1 MSLRVADPSETT
13 QITRHD
19 VSARDDVLAAVHAL
33 SAQVR
38 SLQAELRTIRVQTRS
53 LPAAGPESPG
63 WDESVDTYREAPTW
77 VRSLDGPGRR
87 QPAVPRLLLEIV
99 FLAGVAVACAIAKLD
114 TSVIAA
120 VMAGAWVLVVLAE
133 WTAARAERRR
143 VETVY
148 VPLQV
153 SGGSIPQ
160 DPSWFAPPVERTSL
174 DVAGDAENTA
184 DGLESSSA

>member
-1 MSLRVADPSETT
+1 MADPSETT

-19 VSARDDVLAAVHAL
+19 VSAHDDDVLAAVHAL
-33 SAQVR
+33 SSQVR
-38 SLQAELRTIRVQTRS
+38 ALQAELRTIRVQTRS
-53 LPAAGPESPG
+53 LPTAGSEAPG
-63 WDESVDTYREAPTW
+63 WDDDGAYREAPTW

-87 QPAVPRLLLEIV
+87 QPPVPRLLLEIV

-114 TSVIAA
+114 DAVIAG
-120 VMAGAWVLVVLAE
+120 VMAAAWILVVLAE

-174 DVAGDAENTA
+174 DVGSDVEDTAG
-184 DGLESSSA
+184 GVESSSG

>member
-1 MSLRVADPSETT
+1 MADPSETT

-19 VSARDDVLAAVHAL
+19 VSARDDEDILAAVHAL
-33 SAQVR
+33 SGQVR
-38 SLQAELRTIRVQTRS
+38 ALQAEIQTIRVQTRS
-53 LPAAGPESPG
+53 LPAAGPEAPG
-63 WDESVDTYREAPTW
+63 WDDGAGAYHEAPMW

-87 QPAVPRLLLEIV
+87 QPALPRLLIEVV

-114 TSVIAA
+114 TPVIAG
-120 VMAGAWVLVVLAE
+120 VMACAWALVVLAE

-148 VPLQV
+148 VPLKV

-174 DVAGDAENTA
+174 DVGSDAEDTA

>member
-1 MSLRVADPSETT
+1 MADPSETT

-19 VSARDDVLAAVHAL
+19 VSARDEEDVLAAVHAL

-38 SLQAELRTIRVQTRS
+38 ALQAELRTIRVQTRA
-53 LPAAGPESPG
+53 LPTAGPEAPG
-63 WDESVDTYREAPTW
+63 WDDGVEAYREAPMW
-77 VRSLDGPGRR
+77 VRSLEGPGRR

-114 TSVIAA
+114 TPVIAG
-120 VMAGAWVLVVLAE
+120 VMACAWVLVVLAE
-133 WTAARAERRR
+133 WTASRAERRR

-148 VPLQV
+148 VPLRI

-160 DPSWFAPPVERTSL
+160 DPSWFAPPSERTSL
-174 DVAGDAENTA
+174 DVASDAEDTA

>member
-1 MSLRVADPSETT
+1 MADPSETT

-19 VSARDDVLAAVHAL
+19 VSARDEDVLAAVHTL

-53 LPAAGPESPG
+53 LPAAGPEAPG
-63 WDESVDTYREAPTW
+63 WDDGGGAYQAAPMW

-87 QPAVPRLLLEIV
+87 QPAVPRLVLEIV

-114 TSVIAA
+114 TPVIVG
-120 VMAGAWVLVVLAE
+120 VMAAAWVLVVLAE
-133 WTAARAERRR
+133 WTAARSERRR

-174 DVAGDAENTA
+174 DVGGDVEDTAAGI
-184 DGLESSSA
+184 ESTSA

>member
-1 MSLRVADPSETT
+1 VADPSETT
-13 QITRHD
+13 QITRRD
-19 VSARDDVLAAVHAL
+19 VSARDGEDVLAAVHAL
-33 SAQVR
+33 SSQVR
-38 SLQAELRTIRVQTRS
+38 ALQAELRTIRVQTRS
-53 LPAAGPESPG
+53 LPAAGPEAPG
-63 WDESVDTYREAPTW
+63 WDDGGGGAYQEAPMW

-87 QPAVPRLLLEIV
+87 QPAVPRLLLEVV

-114 TSVIAA
+114 TPVIAG
-120 VMAGAWVLVVLAE
+120 VMAAAWVLVVLAE

-174 DVAGDAENTA
+174 DVGSDVEDTAAGIEN
-184 DGLESSSA
+184 SSA

>member
-1 MSLRVADPSETT
+1 MADPSETT

-19 VSARDDVLAAVHAL
+19 VSTRDGEDVLAAVHAL

-38 SLQAELRTIRVQTRS
+38 ALQAELRTIGAQNRA
-53 LPAAGPESPG
+53 LPAAGAEAPG
-63 WDESVDTYREAPTW
+63 WDDGIEAYRESPMW
-77 VRSLDGPGRR
+77 VRSLEGPGRR
-87 QPAVPRLLLEIV
+87 QPAVPRFLLEVV
-99 FLAGVAVACAIAKLD
+99 FLAGVAVACGIAKLD
-114 TSVIAA
+114 TPVIAG
-120 VMAGAWVLVVLAE
+120 VMAAAWVLVVLAE

-174 DVAGDAENTA
+174 DVAGDAEDTA
-184 DGLESSSA
+184 DGLETSSA

>member
-1 MSLRVADPSETT
+1 MADPSETT

-19 VSARDDVLAAVHAL
+19 VSARDDDVLAAVHAL
-33 SAQVR
+33 ATQVR
-38 SLQAELRTIRVQTRS
+38 SLQTELRTIRVQTRS
-53 LPAAGPESPG
+53 LPSEGPEAPG
-63 WDESVDTYREAPTW
+63 WDDGADAYREAPMW

-87 QPAVPRLLLEIV
+87 QPAVPRLLLEVV
-99 FLAGVAVACAIAKLD
+99 FLAGVAVACAVAKLD
-114 TSVIAA
+114 TPVIAA
-120 VMAGAWVLVVLAE
+120 VMACAWVLVVLAE

-160 DPSWFAPPVERTSL
+160 DQSWFAPPVERTSL
-174 DVAGDAENTA
+174 DVASEGEDTA
-184 DGLESSSA
+184 DGLESTST